1 MADISDD
8 DLLSE
13 LGIDLAPVKQITYTA
28 KEERLISGFEEI
40 VKFYEKNQRVPS
52 NSIDTDIFE
61 RLYAVRL
68 DQLRKL
74 PEAISLL
81 DDFDQHNL
89 LNSTISE
96 LSDMSELEDNNLLS
110 ELGIEVESED
120 NILILQHV
128 RSQKDREA
136 NELTATRK
144 ACADFDVFKGIFN
157 QISKELE
164 GGLRITKPF
173 GKDASIELHDWF
185 IVDGQIVYIAEI
197 GEYFK
202 APNGE
207 NDARLRA
214 IYSNGTESN
223 LLMRSLKKALN
234 TDKAGRRILI
244 ANNSGPLFSSGNL
257 PEQDNTDLEIKS
269 GSIYVLRSLSD
280 NEFIKQNQHVLHK
293 IGVTTGK
300 VAKRI
305 KEARKDPTYLL
316 ADVELVAT
324 YSLPENIVPQK
335 LEKLIHKVLQLA
347 QLDMVI
353 EDRFGNPVKP
363 REWFLIPLGAIDE
376 LILKIK
382 EGDINNLT
390 YLPPK
395 EYFLNFN
402 ILINNLIDS
411 FYSPFKYFF

>member
-13 LGIDLAPVKQITYTA
+13 LGIDLAPVKQVTYTA

-40 VKFYEKNQRVPS
+40 IQFYEINQRIPS
-52 NSIDTDIFE
+52 NSNNADIFE

-74 PEAISLL
+74 PEAMSLL
-81 DDFDQHNL
+81 EDFDQHNL
-89 LNSTISE
+89 LNIITSE
-96 LSDMSELEDNNLLS
+96 PSDISELEDDDLLS

-120 NILILQHV
+120 NILVLQHV
-128 RSQKDREA
+128 RSQKEREA

-144 ACADFDVFKGIFN
+144 ACADFDVFKGIFD

-164 GGLRITKPF
+164 DGLRITKPF

-185 IVDGQIVYIAEI
+185 IVDGQIVYVAEI

-234 TDKAGRRILI
+234 TDEAGRRILV
-244 ANNSGPLFSSGNL
+244 AKNTGSLFSSANL
-257 PEQDNTDLEIKS
+257 SEQDTDIEVKS

-280 NEFIKQNQHVLHK
+280 NDFIKANKHVLHK
-293 IGVTTGK
+293 IGVTTGS
-300 VAKRI
+300 VNKRI
-305 KEARKDPTYLL
+305 TEARKDPTYLL

-324 YSLPENIVPQK
+324 YSLPENIVPHK
-335 LEKLIHKVLQLA
+335 LEKLIHKALHSA
-347 QLDMVI
+347 QLDIVI

-363 REWFLIPLGAIDE
+363 KEWFLVSLNTINDIIDHIKNGSIE
-376 LILKIK
+376 TVYYDAEKAQLIS
-382 EGDINNLT
+382 T
-390 YLPPK
+390 
-395 EYFLNFN
+395 
-402 ILINNLIDS
+402 S
-411 FYSPFKYFF
+411 

>member
-13 LGIDLAPVKQITYTA
+13 LGIDLAPVKQVTYTT

-40 VKFYEKNQRVPS
+40 IQFYEINKRIPS
-52 NSIDTDIFE
+52 NSNNADIFE

-81 DDFDQHNL
+81 EGFDQHNL
-89 LNSTISE
+89 LKSTISKS
-96 LSDMSELEDNNLLS
+96 SDMSELEDDDLLS
-110 ELGIEVESED
+110 QLGIEVESED
-120 NILILQHV
+120 NLLILQHV
-128 RSQKDREA
+128 RSQKEREA

-144 ACADFDVFKGIFN
+144 ACADFDVFKGLFD

-164 GGLRITKPF
+164 DGLRITKPF

-197 GEYFK
+197 GDYFK

-214 IYSNGTESN
+214 IYSNATESN

-234 TDKAGRRILI
+234 TDKASRRILV
-244 ANNSGPLFSSGNL
+244 AKNTGPLFSSANFS
-257 PEQDNTDLEIKS
+257 EQDTDIEFKS

-280 NEFIKQNQHVLHK
+280 NEFIKANKHVLHK

-300 VAKRI
+300 VSQRI
-305 KEARKDPTYLL
+305 TEARKDPTYLL
-316 ADVELVAT
+316 ANVELVAT

-335 LEKLIHKVLQLA
+335 LEKLIHKVLQSA
-347 QLDMVI
+347 QLDIVI

-363 REWFLIPLGAIDE
+363 KEWFLVSLNTINDIIDHIKNGSIE
-376 LILKIK
+376 AVYYDAEKAQLIS
-382 EGDINNLT
+382 T
-390 YLPPK
+390 
-395 EYFLNFN
+395 
-402 ILINNLIDS
+402 S
-411 FYSPFKYFF
+411 

>member
-13 LGIDLAPVKQITYTA
+13 LGIDIAPVEQVTYTA

-40 VKFYEKNQRVPS
+40 IQFYEKNQRVPS
-52 NSIDTDIFE
+52 NSNDADIFE

-81 DDFDQHNL
+81 EHFDQHDL
-89 LNSTISE
+89 LNSTTSTP
-96 LSDMSELEDNNLLS
+96 SDMSELEDDDLLS
-110 ELGIEVESED
+110 ELGIEVESKD
-120 NILILQHV
+120 NIMALQHV
-128 RSQKDREA
+128 RSQKEREA

-144 ACADFDVFKGIFN
+144 ACADFDVFKGIFD

-164 GGLRITKPF
+164 NGLRITKPF

-185 IVDGQIVYIAEI
+185 IVDGQIVYVAEI

-207 NDARLRA
+207 NDARLRT

-234 TDKAGRRILI
+234 EDVAGRRILV
-244 ANNSGPLFSSGNL
+244 ANHTGPLFDPGNL
-257 PEQDNTDLEIKS
+257 PQLKNEIEIKS
-269 GSIYVLRSLSD
+269 GSIYVLQSLSD
-280 NEFIKQNQHVLHK
+280 HPYIKKNKNIIHK

-300 VAKRI
+300 VNKRI
-305 KEARKDPTYLL
+305 KEARKDATYLL
-316 ADVELVAT
+316 ADVEIVAT
-324 YSLPENIVPQK
+324 YSLPENLVPHR
-335 LEKLIHKVLQLA
+335 LEKLIHKVLQSA
-347 QLDMVI
+347 QLDI
-353 EDRFGNPVKP
+353 TIDDRFGNPVKP
-363 REWFLIPLGAIDE
+363 KEWFLVPINIIDE
-376 LILKIK
+376 IVEKIK
-382 EGDINNLT
+382 DETITQVT
-390 YLPPK
+390 YDPITAKL
-395 EYFLNFN
+395 Y
-402 ILINNLIDS
+402 
-411 FYSPFKYFF
+411 

>member
-13 LGIDLAPVKQITYTA
+13 LGIDLAPVKQVTYTA
-28 KEERLISGFEEI
+28 KEERLIFGFEEI
-40 VKFYEKNQRVPS
+40 IQFYEINQRIPS
-52 NSIDTDIFE
+52 NSNNADIFE

-81 DDFDQHNL
+81 EDFDQHNL
-89 LNSTISE
+89 LNSTTSE
-96 LSDMSELEDNNLLS
+96 PSDISELEDDDLLS

-120 NILILQHV
+120 NILVLQHV
-128 RSQKDREA
+128 RSQKEREE

-144 ACADFDVFKGIFN
+144 ACADFDVFNGIFD

-164 GGLRITKPF
+164 DGLRITKPF

-185 IVDGQIVYIAEI
+185 IVDGQIVYVAEI

-234 TDKAGRRILI
+234 TDKAGRRILVAKNI
-244 ANNSGPLFSSGNL
+244 GPLFSSAHL
-257 PEQDNTDLEIKS
+257 SEQDTDIEVKS

-280 NEFIKQNQHVLHK
+280 NEFIKANKHVLHK

-300 VAKRI
+300 VNQRITEAK
-305 KEARKDPTYLL
+305 KDSTYLL

-335 LEKLIHKVLQLA
+335 LEKLIHKVLQSA
-347 QLDMVI
+347 QLDIVI

-363 REWFLIPLGAIDE
+363 KEWFLVSLNT
-376 LILKIK
+376 
-382 EGDINNLT
+382 INNIIDHIKNGSIET
-390 YLPPK
+390 VYYDAEK
-395 EYFLNFN
+395 AQ
-402 ILINNLIDS
+402 LIS
-411 FYSPFKYFF
+411 TS